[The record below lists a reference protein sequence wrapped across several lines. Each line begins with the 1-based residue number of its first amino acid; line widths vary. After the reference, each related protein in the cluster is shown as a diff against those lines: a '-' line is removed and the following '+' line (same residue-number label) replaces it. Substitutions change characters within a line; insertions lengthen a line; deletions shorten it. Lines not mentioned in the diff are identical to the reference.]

1 MKKFSTKLKQRVGM
15 IEKTI
20 DPEFESERE
29 LWKSFIEESNE
40 VIKSLKKQEA
50 TIKEDIVLPLQKID
64 DSLRQLYGE
73 DHTCYLLFQKVTVSI
88 NNALL
93 IFTEEHTSELNTI
106 TEYVSEVTEA
116 RKDIND
122 RDSVL
127 LDCDSAHSSYVS
139 AQKGRDATK
148 IAHAEERYNLQKQA
162 YDDINTRTIQ
172 KLRDFRAQRAYRFD
186 VHVQSLMFSAAKFF
200 EAAEIHFKNIGS
212 IETPKP
218 ARPANR
224 PVKPSK
230 PVPMPAAPAP
240 APAMPELPASDDP
253 FAEDVEKTN
262 DVTGSENPPKL
273 PEKPKDLDPFAVEG
287 DAEEAP
293 AAPAEGDDV
302 FGEMSEQEKK
312 IEQKKKV
319 LGPRVLP
326 PIGGAAGPLG
336 KGKEKEKETDP
347 LGAEKK
353 EEEDA

>member
-40 VIKSLKKQEA
+40 VIKSLKKQES

-116 RKDIND
+116 KKDINE

-127 LDCDSAHSSYVS
+127 LDCDSAHSSFVS
-139 AQKGRDATK
+139 AQKGRDAAK

-162 YDDINTRTIQ
+162 YDDVNTRTIQ

-186 VHVQSLMFSAAKFF
+186 VHVQTLMLAAAKFF

-224 PVKPSK
+224 PAKPNK
-230 PVPMPAAPAP
+230 PVPMPAAPATP
-240 APAMPELPASDDP
+240 PAMPELPASDDP
-253 FAEDVEKTN
+253 FADDTANSDDVIAPE
-262 DVTGSENPPKL
+262 VPPKL
-273 PEKPKDLDPFAVEG
+273 PEKPKDLDPFAED
-287 DAEEAP
+287 DAPGEAP
-293 AAPAEGDDV
+293 AAGDDV
-302 FGEMSEQEKK
+302 FGEMSETEKK

-326 PIGGAAGPLG
+326 PIGGAVLG
-336 KGKEKEKETDP
+336 KGKEKETDP
-347 LGAEKK
+347 LGVEKK
-353 EEEDA
+353 EDGEQA